1 MKACAGWPTRLY
13 QNNVKIVERHLAH
26 SKLKVSTTAGEKD
39 NIKIMSTRQCRS
51 FFQKKKK
58 KQSNT
63 SNAKIRLWLTV
74 FEISNAFLQYN
85 TGAAATMLVVNAPGD
100 KKKIKYQF
108 SSSNLISFMMQIICP
123 SQAKQFKRFNLST

>member
-1 MKACAGWPTRLY
+1 MSTYNNGVGLKSILNPKNQNAMKACAWWPTKLY

-26 SKLKVSTTAGEKD
+26 SKLKYLLLPVK
-39 NIKIMSTRQCRS
+39 KITSKSCLLDCRS

-58 KQSNT
+58 QLNT

-100 KKKIKYQF
+100 KKNIKYQF
-108 SSSNLISFMMQIICP
+108 SGQVI
-123 SQAKQFKRFNLST
+123 

>member
-1 MKACAGWPTRLY
+1 
-13 QNNVKIVERHLAH
+13 
-26 SKLKVSTTAGEKD
+26 
-39 NIKIMSTRQCRS
+39 MSTRQCRS

-58 KQSNT
+58 QLNT

-100 KKKIKYQF
+100 KKNIKYQF
-108 SSSNLISFMMQIICP
+108 SGQVI
-123 SQAKQFKRFNLST
+123 